1 VVPLRPL
8 PSDPGLL
15 TVAAGVRLRAD
26 VPALKVWQTITLGL
40 PCAFG
45 LAGSAVCGSVGVPLI
60 PSQ

>member
-8 PSDPGLL
+8 PPDPGVL
-15 TVAAGVRLRAD
+15 TVAAGIHVEAG
-26 VPALKVWQTITLGL
+26 VPAIKVLQTITFGL